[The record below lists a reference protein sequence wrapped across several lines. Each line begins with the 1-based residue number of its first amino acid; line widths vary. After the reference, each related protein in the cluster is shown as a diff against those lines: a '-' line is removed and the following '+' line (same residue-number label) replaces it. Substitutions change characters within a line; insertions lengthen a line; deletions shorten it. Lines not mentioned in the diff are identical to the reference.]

1 MDAAALASFH
11 ASLLKHLTLQN
22 VIESI
27 TILNPEKL
35 YAEVSQAVSRLAD
48 LMGQPIAPAATIGLY
63 VHLCCLVERLV
74 TKTPIEAYANE
85 QEFRTAHAAF
95 IDAFRTSFS
104 SITDHYRVE
113 VPATEIA
120 YVYDYISSKSATREH
135 ASGQVE
141 GSSQQ
146 DE

>member
-1 MDAAALASFH
+1 
-11 ASLLKHLTLQN
+11 
-22 VIESI
+22 
-27 TILNPEKL
+27 
-35 YAEVSQAVSRLAD
+35 
-48 LMGQPIAPAATIGLY
+48 MGQPIAPAATIGLY

-85 QEFRTAHAAF
+85 REFRTAHAAF
-95 IDAFRTSFS
+95 IDAFRMSFS